1 MLRHVVTGLCVAVSL
16 STATAYA
23 EDALPPDAAV
33 AAETDLAEDAPAPS
47 LLTPEFIDSLR
58 EVIASRVTTIS
69 LRAQNRRY
77 ATLNQSQIDDLDKQ
91 WRAET
96 KSASQ
101 PLIAQLMGNP
111 LSSYLIR
118 KKAESL
124 GLFTEIFV
132 FDAKGLN
139 VGQSSVTSDYW
150 QGDEPKYQ
158 KTFAV
163 GRDAVLIDEPE
174 FDDATKSHR
183 QQVSFTI
190 VDPETN
196 EMLGAATVE
205 INIDELARRK
215 ALPHSS

>member
-1 MLRHVVTGLCVAVSL
+1 MFRHLVAGLYVAVFF
-16 STATAYA
+16 TIAPAYA
-23 EDALPPDAAV
+23 E
-33 AAETDLAEDAPAPS
+33 ETPAPAAGMS
-47 LLTPEFIDSLR
+47 SEFIDSLR
-58 EVIASRVTTIS
+58 NVIASRVTTIS
-69 LRAQNRRY
+69 IRAQNKRY
-77 ATLNQSQIDDLDKQ
+77 ASIAQNDIDRLDKQ

-96 KSASQ
+96 KSDTQ

-124 GLFTEIFV
+124 GLYTEIFV

-158 KTFAV
+158 QTYAI

-174 FDDATKSHR
+174 YDDATKSRR
-183 QQVSFTI
+183 QQVSFPI
-190 VDPETN
+190 IDPETN

-205 INIDELARRK
+205 INIDELARRGHF
-215 ALPHSS
+215 AHSS